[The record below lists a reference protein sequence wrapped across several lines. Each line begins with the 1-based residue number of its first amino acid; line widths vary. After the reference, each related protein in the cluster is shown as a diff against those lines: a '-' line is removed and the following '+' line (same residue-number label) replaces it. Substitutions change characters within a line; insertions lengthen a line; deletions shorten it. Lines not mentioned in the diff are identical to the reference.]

1 MKFYKMMKRLLYT
14 LLGLIF
20 ATLLTPCTAQQ
31 LTAIKAELAQPQTD
45 TLSLR
50 TATVTVSEESAATE
64 ALARIGT
71 PSKSAKFQGWRV
83 CIFSD
88 NTAEARS
95 KAQQAKV
102 SFLEHFAGIPVY
114 SEYVSPYF
122 RVSVGNCTTTEE
134 AIILLNRVNKLFPKA
149 FVKQEQLTLGNLL
162 E

>member
-1 MKFYKMMKRLLYT
+1 MKRGFITLWGMVLILLFA
-14 LLGLIF
+14 GLW
-20 ATLLTPCTAQQ
+20 APCAAQR
-31 LTAIKAELAQPQTD
+31 LTAIKAELAQPVTD

-50 TATVTVSEESAATE
+50 TATVTVSEEAPAAE
-64 ALARIGT
+64 ALTRIGT

-95 KAQQAKV
+95 KAQQAKD

-149 FVKQEQLTLGNLL
+149 FVKQEQLTLENLL